1 MNKYCFLFFCFGIWA
16 CNESSKTSEERDS
29 ITVASNQHDTIT
41 ETPGVTEKQ
50 SGAMSGMDCDAA
62 LNRMFQTSNYK
73 PLDNLH
79 LPDYRIHISDEPG
92 DGTSLGL
99 NLYHITKRDSAVLGI
114 LNLDLQTGKLVDLS
128 PNLDSEVVI
137 TYDSS
142 WLKIIRKQCG
152 Q

>member
-1 MNKYCFLFFCFGIWA
+1 MNIRWFLLFCIAFWA
-16 CNESSKTSEERDS
+16 CNETPKTPITNDS
-29 ITVASNQHDTIT
+29 TIIASQKDTIT
-41 ETPGVTEKQ
+41 GSLDAAEKQ
-50 SGAMSGMDCDAA
+50 SDKMGNMNCDEA

-73 PLDNLH
+73 PLENLH
-79 LPDYRIHISDEPG
+79 LSDYRIHIGDETG

-99 NLYHITKRDSAVLGI
+99 NLYHTHNRDSAVLGI